1 MSRPVALAFA
11 LAPSFGTRGLV
22 VATLICVW
30 AVRLGSFLF
39 IRVKKAGQDRRF
51 TQIKTKFF
59 RFLLTWTLGGT
70 WVFITMAAG
79 LAAMTSQSQSP
90 VDAFL
95 VVGATLWVIGFGI
108 EVVADQQ
115 KTAFRKDP
123 ANAEKF
129 ISSGLWSISR
139 HPNYFGEIILWIGI
153 AVIALPVLEGWQWVT
168 LVSPVFV
175 SFLLLKVSGVPMLE
189 NNAESRW
196 GNDPEFRQ
204 YKAKTPTLIPLFWQ
218 SRFRVNFRPVKLMRS
233 MRIETMLH
241 RISNAFVAAT
251 LVLASFV
258 LNAQSID
265 LGRGELPV
273 TVPAGYSSENPT
285 PLIVLLH
292 GYTSS
297 GAMQDNYMGFSKLG

>member
-1 MSRPVALAFA
+1 MLRSIIGIAVAVTLSLLIAIAGSNNSTLYDGMPIFMLCASVGFVLHWLGFIPAYLFQTEHYFDLIGSISYVATVALAFA
-11 LAPSFGTRGLV
+11 LAPSFDTRGLV

-175 SFLLLKVSGVPMLE
+175 SFLLLKVSGVPLLE

-204 YKAKTPTLIPLFWQ
+204 YKAKTPTLIPYFG
-218 SRFRVNFRPVKLMRS
+218 K
-233 MRIETMLH
+233 
-241 RISNAFVAAT
+241 A
-251 LVLASFV
+251 
-258 LNAQSID
+258 D
-265 LGRGELPV
+265 LG
-273 TVPAGYSSENPT
+273 
-285 PLIVLLH
+285 
-292 GYTSS
+292 
-297 GAMQDNYMGFSKLG
+297 

>member
-1 MSRPVALAFA
+1 MLRSIIGIAVAVTLSLLIAIAGSNNSTLYDGMPIFLLCASVGFVLHWLGFIPAYLFQTEHYFDLIGSISYVATVALAFA
-11 LAPSFGTRGLV
+11 LAPSFDTRGLV

-196 GNDPEFRQ
+196 GKDPEFRQ
-204 YKAKTPTLIPLFWQ
+204 YKAKTPTLIPYFG
-218 SRFRVNFRPVKLMRS
+218 K
-233 MRIETMLH
+233 
-241 RISNAFVAAT
+241 A
-251 LVLASFV
+251 
-258 LNAQSID
+258 D
-265 LGRGELPV
+265 LG
-273 TVPAGYSSENPT
+273 
-285 PLIVLLH
+285 
-292 GYTSS
+292 
-297 GAMQDNYMGFSKLG
+297 

>member
-1 MSRPVALAFA
+1 MLRSIIGIAVAVTLSLLIAIAGSNNSNLYDGMPIFMLCASVGFVLHWLGFIPAYLFQTEHYFDLIGSISYVATVALAFA

-153 AVIALPVLEGWQWVT
+153 AAIALPVLEGWQWVT

-189 NNAESRW
+189 SNAESRW

-204 YKAKTPTLIPLFWQ
+204 YKAKTPTLIPYFG
-218 SRFRVNFRPVKLMRS
+218 K
-233 MRIETMLH
+233 
-241 RISNAFVAAT
+241 A
-251 LVLASFV
+251 
-258 LNAQSID
+258 D
-265 LGRGELPV
+265 LG
-273 TVPAGYSSENPT
+273 
-285 PLIVLLH
+285 
-292 GYTSS
+292 
-297 GAMQDNYMGFSKLG
+297 

>member
-1 MSRPVALAFA
+1 MLRSIIGIAVAVTLSLLIAIAGSNNSTLYDGMPIFLLCASVGFVLHWLGFIPAYLFQTEHYFDLIGSISYVATVALAFA

-129 ISSGLWSISR
+129 IISGLWSISR

-204 YKAKTPTLIPLFWQ
+204 YKAKTPTLIPYFG
-218 SRFRVNFRPVKLMRS
+218 K
-233 MRIETMLH
+233 
-241 RISNAFVAAT
+241 A
-251 LVLASFV
+251 
-258 LNAQSID
+258 D
-265 LGRGELPV
+265 LG
-273 TVPAGYSSENPT
+273 
-285 PLIVLLH
+285 
-292 GYTSS
+292 
-297 GAMQDNYMGFSKLG
+297 

>member
-1 MSRPVALAFA
+1 MLRSIIGIAVAVTLSLLIAIAGSNNSNLYDGMPIFMLCASVGFVLHWLGFIPAYLFQTEHYFDLIGSISYVATVALAFA

-139 HPNYFGEIILWIGI
+139 HPNYLGEIILWIGI

-168 LVSPVFV
+168 LASPVFV

-204 YKAKTPTLIPLFWQ
+204 YKAKTPTLIPYFG
-218 SRFRVNFRPVKLMRS
+218 K
-233 MRIETMLH
+233 
-241 RISNAFVAAT
+241 A
-251 LVLASFV
+251 
-258 LNAQSID
+258 D
-265 LGRGELPV
+265 LG
-273 TVPAGYSSENPT
+273 
-285 PLIVLLH
+285 
-292 GYTSS
+292 
-297 GAMQDNYMGFSKLG
+297 

>member
-1 MSRPVALAFA
+1 MLRSIIGIAVAVTLSLLIAIAGSNNSTLYDGMPIFMLCASVGFVLHWLGFIPAYLFQTEHYFDLIGSISYVATVALAFA

-90 VDAFL
+90 VDGFL

-189 NNAESRW
+189 SNAESRW

-204 YKAKTPTLIPLFWQ
+204 YKAKTPTLIPYFG
-218 SRFRVNFRPVKLMRS
+218 K
-233 MRIETMLH
+233 
-241 RISNAFVAAT
+241 A
-251 LVLASFV
+251 
-258 LNAQSID
+258 D
-265 LGRGELPV
+265 LG
-273 TVPAGYSSENPT
+273 
-285 PLIVLLH
+285 
-292 GYTSS
+292 
-297 GAMQDNYMGFSKLG
+297 

>member
-1 MSRPVALAFA
+1 MLRSIIGIAVAVTLSLLIAIAGSNNSTLYDGMPIFLLCASVGFVLHWLGFIPAYLFQTEHYFDLIGSISYVATVALAFA
-11 LAPSFGTRGLV
+11 LAPSFGARGLV

-90 VDAFL
+90 VDGFL

-204 YKAKTPTLIPLFWQ
+204 YKAKTPTLIPYFG
-218 SRFRVNFRPVKLMRS
+218 K
-233 MRIETMLH
+233 
-241 RISNAFVAAT
+241 A
-251 LVLASFV
+251 
-258 LNAQSID
+258 D
-265 LGRGELPV
+265 LG
-273 TVPAGYSSENPT
+273 
-285 PLIVLLH
+285 
-292 GYTSS
+292 
-297 GAMQDNYMGFSKLG
+297 

>member
-1 MSRPVALAFA
+1 MLRSIIGIAVAVTLSLLIAIAGSNNSTLYDGMPIFMLCASVGFVLHWLGFIPAYLFQTEHYFDLIGSISYVATVALAFA

-204 YKAKTPTLIPLFWQ
+204 YKAKTPTLFPYFG
-218 SRFRVNFRPVKLMRS
+218 K
-233 MRIETMLH
+233 
-241 RISNAFVAAT
+241 A
-251 LVLASFV
+251 
-258 LNAQSID
+258 D
-265 LGRGELPV
+265 LG
-273 TVPAGYSSENPT
+273 
-285 PLIVLLH
+285 
-292 GYTSS
+292 
-297 GAMQDNYMGFSKLG
+297 

>member
-1 MSRPVALAFA
+1 MLRSIIGIAVAVTLSLLIAIAGSNNSNLYDGMPIFMLWASVGFVLHWLGFIPAYLFQTEHYFDLIGSISYVATVALAFA

-204 YKAKTPTLIPLFWQ
+204 YKAKTPTLIPYF
-218 SRFRVNFRPVKLMRS
+218 
-233 MRIETMLH
+233 
-241 RISNAFVAAT
+241 
-251 LVLASFV
+251 
-258 LNAQSID
+258 
-265 LGRGELPV
+265 G
-273 TVPAGYSSENPT
+273 
-285 PLIVLLH
+285 
-292 GYTSS
+292 
-297 GAMQDNYMGFSKLG
+297 

>member
-1 MSRPVALAFA
+1 MLRSIIGIAVAVTLSLLIAIAGSNNSTLYDGMPIFMLCASVGFVLHWLGFIPAYLFQTEHYFDLIGSISYVATVALAFA
-11 LAPSFGTRGLV
+11 LAPSFDTRGLV

-90 VDAFL
+90 VDGFL

-204 YKAKTPTLIPLFWQ
+204 YKAKTPTLIPYFG
-218 SRFRVNFRPVKLMRS
+218 K
-233 MRIETMLH
+233 
-241 RISNAFVAAT
+241 A
-251 LVLASFV
+251 
-258 LNAQSID
+258 D
-265 LGRGELPV
+265 LG
-273 TVPAGYSSENPT
+273 
-285 PLIVLLH
+285 
-292 GYTSS
+292 
-297 GAMQDNYMGFSKLG
+297 

>member
-1 MSRPVALAFA
+1 MLRSIIGIAVAVTLSLLIAIAGSNNSTLYDGMPIFLLCASVGFVLHWLGFIPAYLFQTEHYFDLIGSISYVATVALAFA
-11 LAPSFGTRGLV
+11 LTPSFGARGLV

-139 HPNYFGEIILWIGI
+139 HPNYLGEIILWIGI

-168 LVSPVFV
+168 LASPVFV

-204 YKAKTPTLIPLFWQ
+204 YKAKTPTLIPYFG
-218 SRFRVNFRPVKLMRS
+218 K
-233 MRIETMLH
+233 
-241 RISNAFVAAT
+241 A
-251 LVLASFV
+251 
-258 LNAQSID
+258 D
-265 LGRGELPV
+265 LG
-273 TVPAGYSSENPT
+273 
-285 PLIVLLH
+285 
-292 GYTSS
+292 
-297 GAMQDNYMGFSKLG
+297 

>member
-1 MSRPVALAFA
+1 MLRSIIGIAVAVTLSLLIAIAGSNNSTLYDGMPIFLLCASVGFVLHWLGFIPAYLFQTEHYFDLIGSISYVASVALAFA

-129 ISSGLWSISR
+129 IRSGLWSISR

-204 YKAKTPTLIPLFWQ
+204 YKAKTPTLIPYFG
-218 SRFRVNFRPVKLMRS
+218 K
-233 MRIETMLH
+233 
-241 RISNAFVAAT
+241 A
-251 LVLASFV
+251 
-258 LNAQSID
+258 D
-265 LGRGELPV
+265 LG
-273 TVPAGYSSENPT
+273 
-285 PLIVLLH
+285 
-292 GYTSS
+292 
-297 GAMQDNYMGFSKLG
+297 

>member
-1 MSRPVALAFA
+1 MLRSIIGIAVAVTLSLLIAIAGSNNSNLYDGMPIFMLCASVGFVLHWLGFIPAYLFQTEHYFDLIGSISYVATVALAFA
-11 LAPSFGTRGLV
+11 LAPSFDTRELV

-204 YKAKTPTLIPLFWQ
+204 YKAKTPTLIPYFG
-218 SRFRVNFRPVKLMRS
+218 K
-233 MRIETMLH
+233 
-241 RISNAFVAAT
+241 A
-251 LVLASFV
+251 
-258 LNAQSID
+258 D
-265 LGRGELPV
+265 LG
-273 TVPAGYSSENPT
+273 
-285 PLIVLLH
+285 
-292 GYTSS
+292 
-297 GAMQDNYMGFSKLG
+297 

>member
-1 MSRPVALAFA
+1 MLRSIIGIAVAVTLSLLIAIAGSNNSTLYDGMPIFMLCASVGFVLHWLGFIPAYLFQTEHYFDLIGSISYVATVALAFA
-11 LAPSFGTRGLV
+11 LAPSFDTRGLV

-90 VDAFL
+90 VDGFL

-139 HPNYFGEIILWIGI
+139 HPNYLGEIILWIGI

-168 LVSPVFV
+168 LASPVFV

-204 YKAKTPTLIPLFWQ
+204 YKAKTPTLIPYFG
-218 SRFRVNFRPVKLMRS
+218 K
-233 MRIETMLH
+233 
-241 RISNAFVAAT
+241 A
-251 LVLASFV
+251 
-258 LNAQSID
+258 D
-265 LGRGELPV
+265 LG
-273 TVPAGYSSENPT
+273 
-285 PLIVLLH
+285 
-292 GYTSS
+292 
-297 GAMQDNYMGFSKLG
+297 

>member
-1 MSRPVALAFA
+1 MLRSIIGIAVAVTLSLLIAIAGSNNSTLYDGMPIFLLCASVGFVLHWLGFIPAYLFQTEHYFDLIGSISYVATVALAFA
-11 LAPSFGTRGLV
+11 LAPSFDTRGLV

-139 HPNYFGEIILWIGI
+139 HPNYLGEIILWIGI

-204 YKAKTPTLIPLFWQ
+204 YKAKTPTLIPYFG
-218 SRFRVNFRPVKLMRS
+218 K
-233 MRIETMLH
+233 
-241 RISNAFVAAT
+241 A
-251 LVLASFV
+251 
-258 LNAQSID
+258 D
-265 LGRGELPV
+265 LG
-273 TVPAGYSSENPT
+273 
-285 PLIVLLH
+285 
-292 GYTSS
+292 
-297 GAMQDNYMGFSKLG
+297 

>member
-1 MSRPVALAFA
+1 MLRSIIGIAVAVTLSLLIAIAGSNNSTLYDGMPIFMLCASVGFVLHWLGFIPAYLFQTEHYFDLIGSISYVATVALAFA

-139 HPNYFGEIILWIGI
+139 HPNYLGEIILWIGI

-168 LVSPVFV
+168 LASPVFV

-204 YKAKTPTLIPLFWQ
+204 YKAKTPTLIPYFG
-218 SRFRVNFRPVKLMRS
+218 K
-233 MRIETMLH
+233 
-241 RISNAFVAAT
+241 A
-251 LVLASFV
+251 
-258 LNAQSID
+258 D
-265 LGRGELPV
+265 LG
-273 TVPAGYSSENPT
+273 
-285 PLIVLLH
+285 
-292 GYTSS
+292 
-297 GAMQDNYMGFSKLG
+297 

>member
-1 MSRPVALAFA
+1 MLRSIIGIAVAVTLSLLIAIAGSNNSTLYDGMPIFLLCASVGFVLHWLGFIPAYLFQTEHYFDLIGSISYVATVALAFA
-11 LAPSFGTRGLV
+11 LAPSFGTRGMV
-22 VATLICVW
+22 VAALICVW

-90 VDAFL
+90 VDGFL

-139 HPNYFGEIILWIGI
+139 HPNYLGEIILWIGI
-153 AVIALPVLEGWQWVT
+153 AVIALPVLAGWQWVT

-204 YKAKTPTLIPLFWQ
+204 YKAKTPTLIPYFG
-218 SRFRVNFRPVKLMRS
+218 K
-233 MRIETMLH
+233 
-241 RISNAFVAAT
+241 A
-251 LVLASFV
+251 
-258 LNAQSID
+258 D
-265 LGRGELPV
+265 LG
-273 TVPAGYSSENPT
+273 
-285 PLIVLLH
+285 
-292 GYTSS
+292 
-297 GAMQDNYMGFSKLG
+297 

>member
-1 MSRPVALAFA
+1 MLRSIIGIAVAVTLSLLIAIAGSNNSNLYDGMPIFMLCASVGFVLHWLGFIPAYLFQTEHYFDLIGSISYVATVALAFA

-90 VDAFL
+90 VDAYL

-168 LVSPVFV
+168 LASPVFV

-204 YKAKTPTLIPLFWQ
+204 YKAKTPTLIPYFG
-218 SRFRVNFRPVKLMRS
+218 K
-233 MRIETMLH
+233 
-241 RISNAFVAAT
+241 A
-251 LVLASFV
+251 
-258 LNAQSID
+258 D
-265 LGRGELPV
+265 LG
-273 TVPAGYSSENPT
+273 
-285 PLIVLLH
+285 
-292 GYTSS
+292 
-297 GAMQDNYMGFSKLG
+297 

>member
-1 MSRPVALAFA
+1 MLRSIIGIAVAVTLSLLIAIAGSNNSTLYDGMPIFMLCASVGFVLHWLGFIPAYLFQTEHYFDLIGSISYVATVALAFA

-90 VDAFL
+90 VDGFL

-139 HPNYFGEIILWIGI
+139 HPNYLGEIILWIGI

-204 YKAKTPTLIPLFWQ
+204 YKAKTPTLIPYFG
-218 SRFRVNFRPVKLMRS
+218 K
-233 MRIETMLH
+233 
-241 RISNAFVAAT
+241 A
-251 LVLASFV
+251 
-258 LNAQSID
+258 D
-265 LGRGELPV
+265 LG
-273 TVPAGYSSENPT
+273 
-285 PLIVLLH
+285 
-292 GYTSS
+292 
-297 GAMQDNYMGFSKLG
+297 

>member
-1 MSRPVALAFA
+1 MLRSIIGIAVAVTLSLLIAIAGSNNSTLYDGMPIFLLCASVGFVLHWLGFIPAYLFQTEHYFDLIGSISYVATVALAFA
-11 LAPSFGTRGLV
+11 LTPSFGTRGLV

-204 YKAKTPTLIPLFWQ
+204 YKAKTPTLIPYFG
-218 SRFRVNFRPVKLMRS
+218 K
-233 MRIETMLH
+233 
-241 RISNAFVAAT
+241 A
-251 LVLASFV
+251 
-258 LNAQSID
+258 D
-265 LGRGELPV
+265 LG
-273 TVPAGYSSENPT
+273 
-285 PLIVLLH
+285 
-292 GYTSS
+292 
-297 GAMQDNYMGFSKLG
+297 

>member
-1 MSRPVALAFA
+1 MLRSIIGIAVAVTLSLLIAIAGSNNSTLYDGMPIFMLCASVGFVLHWLGFIPAYLFQTEHYFDLIGSISYVATVALAFA
-11 LAPSFGTRGLV
+11 LAPSFGTRGMV

-90 VDAFL
+90 VDGFL

-139 HPNYFGEIILWIGI
+139 HPNYLGEIILWIGI

-204 YKAKTPTLIPLFWQ
+204 YKAKTPTLIPYFGK
-218 SRFRVNFRPVKLMRS
+218 V
-233 MRIETMLH
+233 
-241 RISNAFVAAT
+241 
-251 LVLASFV
+251 
-258 LNAQSID
+258 D
-265 LGRGELPV
+265 LG
-273 TVPAGYSSENPT
+273 
-285 PLIVLLH
+285 
-292 GYTSS
+292 
-297 GAMQDNYMGFSKLG
+297 

>member
-1 MSRPVALAFA
+1 MLRSIIGIAVAVTLSLLIAIAGSNNSTLYDGMPIFLLCASVGFVLHWLGFIPAYLFQTEHYFDLIGSISYVATVALAFA
-11 LAPSFGTRGLV
+11 LAPSFDTRGLV

-90 VDAFL
+90 VDGFL

-139 HPNYFGEIILWIGI
+139 HPNYLGEIILWIGI

-168 LVSPVFV
+168 LASPVFV

-204 YKAKTPTLIPLFWQ
+204 YKAKTPTLIPYFG
-218 SRFRVNFRPVKLMRS
+218 K
-233 MRIETMLH
+233 
-241 RISNAFVAAT
+241 A
-251 LVLASFV
+251 
-258 LNAQSID
+258 D
-265 LGRGELPV
+265 LG
-273 TVPAGYSSENPT
+273 
-285 PLIVLLH
+285 
-292 GYTSS
+292 
-297 GAMQDNYMGFSKLG
+297 

>member
-1 MSRPVALAFA
+1 MLRSIIGIAVAVTLSLLIAIAGSNNSTLYDGMPIFLLCASVGFVLHWLGFIPAYLFQTEHYFDLIGSISYVATVALAFA
-11 LAPSFGTRGLV
+11 LAPSFDTRGLV

-90 VDAFL
+90 VDGFL

-139 HPNYFGEIILWIGI
+139 HPNYLGEIILWIGI

-204 YKAKTPTLIPLFWQ
+204 YKAKTPTLIPYFG
-218 SRFRVNFRPVKLMRS
+218 K
-233 MRIETMLH
+233 
-241 RISNAFVAAT
+241 A
-251 LVLASFV
+251 
-258 LNAQSID
+258 D
-265 LGRGELPV
+265 LG
-273 TVPAGYSSENPT
+273 
-285 PLIVLLH
+285 
-292 GYTSS
+292 
-297 GAMQDNYMGFSKLG
+297 

>member
-1 MSRPVALAFA
+1 MLRSIIGIAVAVTLSLLIAIAGSNNSNLYDGMPIFMLCASVGFVLHWLGFIPAYLFQTEHYFDLIGSISYVATVALAFA
-11 LAPSFGTRGLV
+11 LAPSFGTRGMV
-22 VATLICVW
+22 VAALICVW

-95 VVGATLWVIGFGI
+95 VVGVTLWVIGFGI

-153 AVIALPVLEGWQWVT
+153 AVIALPVLAGWQWVT

-204 YKAKTPTLIPLFWQ
+204 YKAKTPTLIPYFG
-218 SRFRVNFRPVKLMRS
+218 K
-233 MRIETMLH
+233 
-241 RISNAFVAAT
+241 A
-251 LVLASFV
+251 
-258 LNAQSID
+258 D
-265 LGRGELPV
+265 LG
-273 TVPAGYSSENPT
+273 
-285 PLIVLLH
+285 
-292 GYTSS
+292 
-297 GAMQDNYMGFSKLG
+297 

>member
-1 MSRPVALAFA
+1 MLRSIIGIAVAVTLSLLIAIAGSNNSNLYDGMPIFMLCASVGFVLHWLGFIPAYLFQTEHYFDLIGSISYVATVALAFA
-11 LAPSFGTRGLV
+11 LTPSFGTRGLV

-204 YKAKTPTLIPLFWQ
+204 YKAKTPTLIPYFG
-218 SRFRVNFRPVKLMRS
+218 K
-233 MRIETMLH
+233 
-241 RISNAFVAAT
+241 A
-251 LVLASFV
+251 
-258 LNAQSID
+258 D
-265 LGRGELPV
+265 LG
-273 TVPAGYSSENPT
+273 
-285 PLIVLLH
+285 
-292 GYTSS
+292 
-297 GAMQDNYMGFSKLG
+297 

>member
-1 MSRPVALAFA
+1 MLRSIIGIAVAVTLSLLIAIAGSNNSTLYDGMPIFLLCASVGFVLHWLGFIPAYLFQTEHYFDLIGSISYVATVALAFA
-11 LAPSFGTRGLV
+11 LAPSFDTRGLV

-204 YKAKTPTLIPLFWQ
+204 YKAKTPTLIPYFG
-218 SRFRVNFRPVKLMRS
+218 K
-233 MRIETMLH
+233 
-241 RISNAFVAAT
+241 A
-251 LVLASFV
+251 
-258 LNAQSID
+258 D
-265 LGRGELPV
+265 LG
-273 TVPAGYSSENPT
+273 
-285 PLIVLLH
+285 
-292 GYTSS
+292 
-297 GAMQDNYMGFSKLG
+297 

>member
-1 MSRPVALAFA
+1 MLRSIIGIAVAVTLSLLIAIAGSNNSTLYDGMPIFMLCASVGFVLHWLGFIPAYLFQTEHYFDLIGSISYVATVALAFA
-11 LAPSFGTRGLV
+11 LAPSFGTRGMV

-139 HPNYFGEIILWIGI
+139 HPNYLGEIILWIGI

-168 LVSPVFV
+168 LASPVFV

-204 YKAKTPTLIPLFWQ
+204 YKAKTPTLIPYFG
-218 SRFRVNFRPVKLMRS
+218 K
-233 MRIETMLH
+233 
-241 RISNAFVAAT
+241 A
-251 LVLASFV
+251 
-258 LNAQSID
+258 D
-265 LGRGELPV
+265 LG
-273 TVPAGYSSENPT
+273 
-285 PLIVLLH
+285 
-292 GYTSS
+292 
-297 GAMQDNYMGFSKLG
+297 

>member
-1 MSRPVALAFA
+1 MLRSIIGIAVAVTLSLLIAIAGSNNSTLYDGMPIFMLCASVGFVLHWLGFIPAYLFQTEHYFDLIGSISYVATVALAFA

-90 VDAFL
+90 VDGFL

-153 AVIALPVLEGWQWVT
+153 AAIALPVLEGWQWVT

-204 YKAKTPTLIPLFWQ
+204 YKAKTPTLIPYFG
-218 SRFRVNFRPVKLMRS
+218 K
-233 MRIETMLH
+233 
-241 RISNAFVAAT
+241 A
-251 LVLASFV
+251 
-258 LNAQSID
+258 D
-265 LGRGELPV
+265 LG
-273 TVPAGYSSENPT
+273 
-285 PLIVLLH
+285 
-292 GYTSS
+292 
-297 GAMQDNYMGFSKLG
+297 

>member
-1 MSRPVALAFA
+1 MLRSIIGIAVAVTLSLLIAIAGSNNSTLYDGMPIFLLCASVGFVLHWLGFIPAYLFQTEHYFDLIGSISYVATVALAFA
-11 LAPSFGTRGLV
+11 LAPSFDTRGLV

-139 HPNYFGEIILWIGI
+139 HPNYLGEIILWIGI

-175 SFLLLKVSGVPMLE
+175 SFLRLKVSGVPMLE

-204 YKAKTPTLIPLFWQ
+204 YKAKTPTLIPYFG
-218 SRFRVNFRPVKLMRS
+218 K
-233 MRIETMLH
+233 
-241 RISNAFVAAT
+241 A
-251 LVLASFV
+251 
-258 LNAQSID
+258 D
-265 LGRGELPV
+265 LG
-273 TVPAGYSSENPT
+273 
-285 PLIVLLH
+285 
-292 GYTSS
+292 
-297 GAMQDNYMGFSKLG
+297 

>member
-1 MSRPVALAFA
+1 MLRSIIGIAVAVTLSLLIAIAGSNNSTLYDGMPIFMLCASVGFVLHWLGFIPAYLFQTEHYFDLIGSISYVATVALAFA

-139 HPNYFGEIILWIGI
+139 HPNYLGEIILWIGI

-204 YKAKTPTLIPLFWQ
+204 YKAKTPTLIPYFG
-218 SRFRVNFRPVKLMRS
+218 K
-233 MRIETMLH
+233 
-241 RISNAFVAAT
+241 A
-251 LVLASFV
+251 
-258 LNAQSID
+258 D
-265 LGRGELPV
+265 LG
-273 TVPAGYSSENPT
+273 
-285 PLIVLLH
+285 
-292 GYTSS
+292 
-297 GAMQDNYMGFSKLG
+297 

>member
-1 MSRPVALAFA
+1 MLRSIIGIAVAVTLSLLIAIAGSNNSNLYDGMPIFMLCASVGFVLHWLGFIPAYLFQTEHYFDLIGSISYVATVALAFA

-204 YKAKTPTLIPLFWQ
+204 YKAKTPTLIPYFG
-218 SRFRVNFRPVKLMRS
+218 K
-233 MRIETMLH
+233 
-241 RISNAFVAAT
+241 A
-251 LVLASFV
+251 
-258 LNAQSID
+258 D
-265 LGRGELPV
+265 LG
-273 TVPAGYSSENPT
+273 
-285 PLIVLLH
+285 
-292 GYTSS
+292 
-297 GAMQDNYMGFSKLG
+297 